1 MPDIELTGL
10 ARIPLLILQRA
21 EELGLDRAQLMS
33 AAGIEEGS
41 LRDPDSR
48 VPVRRIFL
56 LWRACLER
64 CSDPTVGLRMGSGT
78 ALRDVGLVGYA
89 MANRRTLRGALECL
103 SRYSRIL
110 TEVFQCSL
118 RGEEDRVPVL
128 LDGHPLLDALR
139 APVDSR
145 LSLVLRAA
153 RELVGEDLAPV
164 ETRFPYAE
172 PAETSGHRRLFRSD
186 LSFGRPSA
194 ALVFRRGDLERP
206 VRTADETL
214 GGYLIELAEGIL
226 ASMSE
231 ERSFAQRVERAL
243 WTDLSAGRP
252 GLART
257 ARRLGISVRT
267 LQRRLAEEK
276 TSFGALLE
284 GLRRRMARTLLED
297 PSLAVY
303 EVSFL
308 LGYSDPS
315 TFHRAFRRW
324 NDLSPHEYRRQA
336 G

>member
-1 MPDIELTGL
+1 MPDVELTGL
-10 ARIPLLILQRA
+10 ARIPLLILQRV
-21 EELGLDRAQLMS
+21 EELGLDRGQLM
-33 AAGIEEGS
+33 AEAGIDEES
-41 LRDPDSR
+41 LRDPDAR
-48 VPVRRIFL
+48 VPVRRTFQ
-56 LWRACLER
+56 LWRACLEHS
-64 CSDPTVGLRMGSGT
+64 SDPLLGLRVGSAT
-78 ALRDVGLVGYA
+78 VLREMGLVGYA
-89 MANRRTLRGALECL
+89 MANRRTLRRALECL

-110 TEVFQCSL
+110 TEIFQCSL

-139 APVDSR
+139 APVDAR
-145 LSLVLRAA
+145 LSIVLRAV
-153 RELVGEDLAPV
+153 RELGGEDLDPV
-164 ETRFPYAE
+164 ETRFSYAE
-172 PAETSGHRRLFRSD
+172 PEDTSEHRRLFRSR
-186 LSFGRPSA
+186 LSFGRPNV
-194 ALVFRRGDLERP
+194 ALVFRHADLERP

-214 GGYLIELAEGIL
+214 GGYLTELAEGIL
-226 ASMSE
+226 GSMSE

-252 GLART
+252 SLART

-276 TSFGALLE
+276 TSFGVLLE
-284 GLRRRMARTLLED
+284 TLRRRMARTLLED

-324 NDLSPHEYRRQA
+324 NGLSPHEFRRQT